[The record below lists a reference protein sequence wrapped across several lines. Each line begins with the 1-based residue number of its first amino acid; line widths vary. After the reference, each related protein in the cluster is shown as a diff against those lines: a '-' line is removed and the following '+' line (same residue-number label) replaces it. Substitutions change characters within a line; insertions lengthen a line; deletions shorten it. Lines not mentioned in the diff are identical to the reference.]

1 MNNVG
6 LEVFSSE
13 FDKMT
18 AAQVGEKSQELG
30 SNHARLNSAIR

>member
-18 AAQVGEKSQELG
+18 AAQVGKKSQVSLDQIMRG
-30 SNHARLNSAIR
+30 

>member
-18 AAQVGEKSQELG
+18 AGEKSQVSFG
-30 SNHARLNSAIR
+30 SNHARLNSTIR